1 MAEQQHF
8 EGFDAEPEEESR
20 SSHKRQA
27 QAIRKLVEKIAS
39 ENAKKAMLAS
49 REMDKV
55 LNH

>member
-27 QAIRKLVEKIAS
+27 QAIRKLVEKIANLGEQS
-39 ENAKKAMLAS
+39 FKIGRAH
-49 REMDKV
+49 V
-55 LNH
+55 